1 MKSIIVA
8 QGKIVY
14 KGRNILRTSE
24 NTPSS
29 EKPPRQPIR
38 RKHLLGKNRAVPL
51 TAIDFLSPVKRQSIR

>member
-29 EKPPRQPIR
+29 AKPPRQPIR